1 MTTKRIV
8 KILGI
13 SIGSLLVV
21 VVLIFVGTYVNNK
34 IQLKKLF
41 LKQVQ
46 LNEQI

>member
-1 MTTKRIV
+1 M